1 MGAMS
6 TLRNMWYDDED
17 GWTYYEQ
24 SSKAKIDVDVFLS
37 NATPNVPGTVRAAG
51 GGLGRRPARHGSGR
65 EDTSSGR
72 RRRMRIARCTQRL
85 PALTR
90 YSPAC
95 PRSLATRLRARRAP
109 QAHGRGKVRET
120 RLQANYGQTKFI
132 KP

>member
-37 NATPNVPGTVRAAG
+37 NATPNVPGT
-51 GGLGRRPARHGSGR
+51 
-65 EDTSSGR
+65 
-72 RRRMRIARCTQRL
+72 
-85 PALTR
+85 
-90 YSPAC
+90 
-95 PRSLATRLRARRAP
+95 
-109 QAHGRGKVRET
+109 AHGRGKVRET